1 MLPLWKQCFISLSLI
16 EGAYQPLGLL
26 FLCKNCRRYHI
37 ENAQNKAHFDTPGC
51 HDAAQPAAHHGLCR
65 DRHGQGHYD
74 HDQSSVLVH
83 AYTGKRN
90 TVQLPP
96 AGGGRAASLLPRQ
109 WTRLPQRYAVILR
122 FFYLYLGYQCRR
134 RCRSQNRCCQQ
145 RPWRDGRGDARQCQV
160 AHDLHQRQQSIQ
172 YRPALYGGADLYLG
186 PSKL

>member
-96 AGGGRAASLLPRQ
+96 AGGGFSTASTVDSATTTLRRHTAILLPIPRLPMQ
-109 WTRLPQRYAVILR
+109 TPMPFSKPLLPTAALARWTR
-122 FFYLYLGYQCRR
+122 RR
-134 RCRSQNRCCQQ
+134 S
-145 RPWRDGRGDARQCQV
+145 PMSSG
-160 AHDLHQRQQSIQ
+160 S
-172 YRPALYGGADLYLG
+172 
-186 PSKL
+186 